1 MTRCIRASVNAYG
14 NARMERVKGC
24 SRRTVTD
31 GARRFIIALDAVD
44 RTLTGWRTSSGCA
57 RRATGRSTL
66 SRLRRVLQ
74 G

>member
-1 MTRCIRASVNAYG
+1 VTRCIRASVNAYG

-31 GARRFIIALDAVD
+31 GARRFIIALDALD

-57 RRATGRSTL
+57 RRATGGSTL
-66 SRLRRVLQ
+66 SQRPLAWQ